1 MDYDYR
7 NRASSGYPLYGP
19 PPPPTSSAAP
29 SSHPMY
35 HQSSSF
41 YPKIG
46 QHGAHPIVPPV
57 SRSSSYHQTSSP
69 SSSASSG
76 LGIRVALK
84 PEYRITAPPQLS
96 AQIGDIPRSNFQFD
110 FDFERRVLAEA
121 EKDSQNWSRLGMENV
136 PSKTTESTS
145 SLGSVGD
152 PVVSKYI
159 AAGLNRDA
167 VPIAVANYG
176 DNPTKIRDFVNGY
189 TLLREMGFSPSSVA
203 EVLLMYDNDKDKAV
217 AHFLN
222 NSS

>member
-7 NRASSGYPLYGP
+7 TRASSGYPMYGP
-19 PPPPTSSAAP
+19 PPATSSASP

-35 HQSSSF
+35 HQPSSL

-46 QHGAHPIVPPV
+46 QHGAHPMVPPV
-57 SRSSSYHQTSSP
+57 SGSSSYNQTSSP
-69 SSSASSG
+69 SSSSSSG
-76 LGIRVALK
+76 LGIRVSLK
-84 PEYRITAPPQLS
+84 PEYRIAAPPQLS
-96 AQIGDIPRSNFQFD
+96 PQIGDIPRSNFQFD

-121 EKDSQNWSRLGMENV
+121 EKGSQNWSRLGMENV

-145 SLGSVGD
+145 SLGSVAD

-159 AAGLNRDA
+159 ASGLNRDA

-176 DNPTKIRDFVNGY
+176 DNPTKVRDFAKGY
-189 TLLREMGFSPSSVA
+189 TLLREMGFSSSNVA
-203 EVLLMYDNDKDKAV
+203 EVLLMYDNDTDKAL

>member
-7 NRASSGYPLYGP
+7 TRASSGYPLYGP

-46 QHGAHPIVPPV
+46 QHGAHPVVPPV
-57 SRSSSYHQTSSP
+57 SRSSSYHQTSS
-69 SSSASSG
+69 SSSG

-145 SLGSVGD
+145 SLGSFGD

-203 EVLLMYDNDKDKAV
+203 EVLLMYDNDTDKAV

>member
-1 MDYDYR
+1 MDSDYR
-7 NRASSGYPLYGP
+7 ARASSGYPMYGAP
-19 PPPPTSSAAP
+19 PATSSSAP

-35 HQSSSF
+35 HQSSSL

-46 QHGAHPIVPPV
+46 QHGTHPTVPPV
-57 SRSSSYHQTSSP
+57 SRSSSYLRQTSSP
-69 SSSASSG
+69 SFSSSSG
-76 LGIRVALK
+76 LGIRVSLK
-84 PEYRITAPPQLS
+84 PEYRITALPQLPP
-96 AQIGDIPRSNFQFD
+96 QIGDIPRSNFQYD
-110 FDFERRVLAEA
+110 FDFERRVLTEA
-121 EKDSQNWSRLGMENV
+121 EKGSQNWSRLGMENV

-159 AAGLNRDA
+159 ASGLNRDA

-176 DNPTKIRDFVNGY
+176 DNPAKIRDFANGF
-189 TLLREMGFSPSSVA
+189 TLLREMGFSSSSVA
-203 EVLLMYDNDKDKAV
+203 EVLLMYDNDTDKAV